1 VLQAPPPPELHL
13 LQELQVQEPKLIPS
27 SEPPKKHK
35 PAPFQRPRI
44 ELGAV
49 KREWKWVLPSEV
61 HKGDIVPDFGLIE
74 DIIPRNSEGYVF
86 IAGRGKSDYFDPD
99 IRIWAF
105 T

>member
-1 VLQAPPPPELHL
+1 
-13 LQELQVQEPKLIPS
+13 
-27 SEPPKKHK
+27 
-35 PAPFQRPRI
+35 
-44 ELGAV
+44 
-49 KREWKWVLPSEV
+49 VLPSEV